1 MGPRLARWLLSV
13 PLVKMAA
20 FPQVFPNAID
30 TLPGETPWTAEAADA
45 LLAADFMQA
54 DYKWQQALDMYR
66 KALSLSPTPPAF
78 QRYVINNN
86 IGWSLFQ
93 LNHWAEAEEYY
104 QMALRAVPAAPPT
117 DHAYINMAT
126 LFKAQG
132 KPKAAIEAFRSAVQ
146 LTKMLPIWAQFG
158 RALMMEFRVDEAM
171 STLQEGLAY
180 RGDADPGAQ
189 ECHWLLGTLNMWR
202 RRWSTASTHFI
213 KSIDLGLP
221 HDTSGC
227 RGGRWAV
234 TEGWSN
240 TGMVT
245 AHPLA
250 TDLIVEALH
259 VVLEQTHVH
268 PKLIARLASD
278 AEKEESYRDAHAV
291 GDRVRARA
299 LQQHAALATAPFTDA
314 HALETYSDAPDASRP
329 DRSHAGNDRSHA
341 GNDRSH
347 AGKPLREG
355 CCGLKRDAAAAKSA
369 ANEPS
374 AYKLVELRNVLVEGQ
389 KLTSLFHGAPEC
401 VYYVGEHSAS
411 GLHSADFGVSDREQ
425 NSSYDK
431 TTPFHVKTQLISSP
445 TFAVFDVRGASQGDA
460 YNAQGSLL
468 TKLIVLL
475 HVVIGPRL
483 ELASPLDYDEAKMF
497 LPQFLAQQLALLKE
511 PLRAAGA
518 FFSYSD
524 EGSMELPAVLQ
535 DQV

>member
-1 MGPRLARWLLSV
+1 MAARSARWLLSV

-20 FPQVFPNAID
+20 FPQIFPNAID

-54 DYKWQQALDMYR
+54 DYKWQAALDLYR

-78 QRYVINNN
+78 QSYVINNN

-93 LNHWAEAEEYY
+93 LNHWTEAEEYY

-146 LTKMLPIWAQFG
+146 LTKMLPIWAQLG

-259 VVLEQTHVH
+259 AVLEQTHVH

-299 LQQHAALATAPFTDA
+299 LQQHTALATAPFTDA
-314 HALETYSDAPDASRP
+314 HALETYSDAPDTSRP
-329 DRSHAGNDRSHA
+329 DRPHAD
-341 GNDRSH
+341 
-347 AGKPLREG
+347 KPLREG
-355 CCGLKRDAAAAKSA
+355 CCGLKRDAAAAKA
-369 ANEPS
+369 TANEPS

-431 TTPFHVKTQLISSP
+431 TTPFQVKTQFISNP

-468 TKLIVLL
+468 TKLLVLL

-483 ELASPLDYDEAKMF
+483 QLANPVDYDEAKMF

-511 PLRAAGA
+511 PLRSAGA
-518 FFSYSD
+518 FFTHSD
-524 EGSMELPAVLQ
+524 EGSKELPAVLQ